1 MRTSSA
7 FARKSNWTG
16 EAKGLIRLRHV
27 SDRSAFWIR
36 EVLSS
41 DGQLIVRLFPG
52 AYPYLMRGTWDTES
66 LPFAW
71 VYGAKHRV
79 SNIVPATTIVVINQ
93 SQNKIAPSSDLF
105 PSRFAIFS
113 LSLSSTEIETC
124 IHFRR
129 SQISMPQTPVK
140 LYAMDRND
148 R

>member
-36 EVLSS
+36 GVLSS
-41 DGQLIVRLFPG
+41 DGRLLSDFSR

-79 SNIVPATTIVVINQ
+79 SNIVPATTY
-93 SQNKIAPSSDLF
+93 
-105 PSRFAIFS
+105 
-113 LSLSSTEIETC
+113 
-124 IHFRR
+124 RR
-129 SQISMPQTPVK
+129 H
-140 LYAMDRND
+140 
-148 R
+148 